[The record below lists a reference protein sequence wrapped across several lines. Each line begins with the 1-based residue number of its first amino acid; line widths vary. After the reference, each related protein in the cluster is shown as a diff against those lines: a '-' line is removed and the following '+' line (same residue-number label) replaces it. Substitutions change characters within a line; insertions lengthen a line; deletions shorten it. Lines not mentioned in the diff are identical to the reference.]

1 MVDLPILEPTEATRL
16 GEGLRLYGWMALSR
30 ELDDVLCSANPRWFP
45 SAGEEAAMIGAFCDL
60 RADDAV
66 APHYR
71 DPLVVYLM
79 RGADIVRLT
88 AQVLGKTGG
97 YNKGRSVPFL
107 GPIDLQIV
115 PWVAGDLGTS
125 IGVATGAAL
134 AFQHEGSDRVCV
146 CSFGD
151 GTSNRGDFHENIN
164 LAATWRLPIVYV
176 CQNNG
181 WAISQAARDYLPAPV
196 ASRAAGYGMP
206 GFEVDGNDLEA
217 VRRATSEAI
226 ARARAGQG
234 PTLIEAKTWRAKG
247 HWAGDPQEYRSIDG
261 ETRLEDPLARHGDRL
276 VHQGEATAADLERL
290 RDAARSFVAVTMES
304 VRTLPDAGEADL
316 GLDEVYP

>member
-134 AFQHEGSDRVCV
+134 ALS
-146 CSFGD
+146 
-151 GTSNRGDFHENIN
+151 
-164 LAATWRLPIVYV
+164 
-176 CQNNG
+176 
-181 WAISQAARDYLPAPV
+181 
-196 ASRAAGYGMP
+196 
-206 GFEVDGNDLEA
+206 
-217 VRRATSEAI
+217 
-226 ARARAGQG
+226 
-234 PTLIEAKTWRAKG
+234 LI
-247 HWAGDPQEYRSIDG
+247 HI
-261 ETRLEDPLARHGDRL
+261 
-276 VHQGEATAADLERL
+276 
-290 RDAARSFVAVTMES
+290 
-304 VRTLPDAGEADL
+304 
-316 GLDEVYP
+316 